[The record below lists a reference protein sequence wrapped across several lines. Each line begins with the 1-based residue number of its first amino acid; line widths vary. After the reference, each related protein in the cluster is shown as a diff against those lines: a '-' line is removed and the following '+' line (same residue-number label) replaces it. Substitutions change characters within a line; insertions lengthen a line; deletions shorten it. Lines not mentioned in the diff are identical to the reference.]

1 MDTQPQPRYVI
12 SEFFMLHAKLVTSF
26 PTKEI
31 QSVPIGHQDLP
42 FDPTIP
48 EHNTQAVQANS
59 AFTDIKEPAPV
70 TPNGISHLPPISNLT
85 SLSSDQNP
93 LSSAFDQPILPPSTT
108 ETMTACEPITLGG
121 LVPRTMEA
129 DPAQHE
135 ESDLRHTA
143 GPEVAQSIS
152 IPTQSID
159 LPVVEPPV
167 VVPVSAPASAPISA
181 LLDPEPVQSVMSAP
195 VVSAETYISESIPSV
210 TSAIDVTPVA
220 QPSIAMDGTADAM
233 EVDQPSQLAPE
244 TIIQNDVPSSVE
256 PFASISDQTAVEVGT
271 SNQNPI
277 QQTKEESMEPA
288 ITQDISSAPIDSQTT
303 LPTPSESQITLPTQP
318 KLSHPRDE
326 EESNGVEPASKRAKP
341 DDYPLA
347 LDTSSFQQ
355 SSNTVVD
362 TPMTMEAPDSQI
374 PIKPL
379 SASSS
384 RPVTRNGSRPVSR
397 AGSRAQSKGSSPAPA
412 SATTFLPPVQKNA
425 NGFFPAP
432 TAREHNP
439 EWDEPITVPQ
449 RKHLQRGVQ
458 NAKKGHHAGPFSN
471 PVDPVLLNIPT
482 YFDIIKKP
490 MDLKHIDNKLKNNEY
505 VTVNEFLSDFDVMV
519 DNSIRFNGPD
529 HNVSQHGIQ
538 LRHGIDRNISSLPRK
553 DFVEP
558 NASEKKA
565 KKMADNPPK
574 RRESRSLPIANAGS
588 ARSPTSSTTFALKSD
603 GVPLIRR
610 DSTVQDGRPRR
621 EIHPPAPK
629 DLPYSSMKPKRK
641 KYIAELKFCDKVYE
655 ELVKPKFQNVNWPFL
670 APVDPVALNI
680 PQYLKV
686 IKKPMDMQTIGQKLK
701 NGEYENAKEFEDD
714 FRLMINNCLRFNPA
728 DHPVHIHG
736 KEYLQYFEQ
745 EWKDKAKWVKE
756 HTPRSADQ
764 SPESSDEDEQ
774 DEEEDEEDEVEPEE
788 EDDGQLAKLQETL
801 ALVSAQIQNL
811 TQKNKK
817 TPPADKK
824 KSKPKTS
831 KKDTK
836 KPTSSSKPTKKS
848 NSASAK
854 NQKAKNISW
863 EDKMSLSDRI
873 NDLNQTDMQH
883 AMAIIKKGM
892 PNLSVSSHSPA
903 S

>member
-1 MDTQPQPRYVI
+1 MDAQPQSRYVT
-12 SEFFMLHAKLVTSF
+12 SEFFMLHADLVGSF

-31 QSVPIGHQDLP
+31 QSIVVGHQELP

-48 EHNTQAVQANS
+48 EHNAQAVQAN
-59 AFTDIKEPAPV
+59 TDIKEPGLV
-70 TPNGISHLPPISNLT
+70 IPNGIPYLPPISNLT

-93 LSSAFDQPILPPSTT
+93 LSSAFNQPIVPPSITN
-108 ETMTACEPITLGG
+108 TMTTSEPITSGG
-121 LVPRTMEA
+121 LIPQITET

-135 ESDLRHTA
+135 ESDLRHTV
-143 GPEVAQSIS
+143 GPEVAQPVS
-152 IPTQSID
+152 IPVQSID

-167 VVPVSAPASAPISA
+167 IVPVIAPASAPISA
-181 LLDPEPVQSVMSAP
+181 LLDPEPIQSVVSRQ
-195 VVSAETYISESIPSV
+195 VVATETPILEPSV

-220 QPSIAMDGTADAM
+220 QPSVGMDGISDAM
-233 EVDQPSQLAPE
+233 EIDQPPQLALE
-244 TIIQNDVPSSVE
+244 TLAQNDVSSSAE
-256 PFASISDQTAVEVGT
+256 PLTSISDQKDAEAGM
-271 SNQNPI
+271 SNESSI
-277 QQTKEESMEPA
+277 QQSTENSREPA
-288 ITQDISSAPIDSQTT
+288 IMQDISSVPVDSQTT
-303 LPTPSESQITLPTQP
+303 LPTPSFESQITLP

-326 EESNGVEPASKRAKP
+326 EESNDVEPASKRTKQ

-347 LDTSSFQQ
+347 LDTASLEQ
-355 SSNTVVD
+355 SSTIVVD
-362 TPMTMEAPDSQI
+362 TPMTMEAPDSQV
-374 PIKPL
+374 PIKPS

-384 RPVTRNGSRPVSR
+384 RPVTRNGSRPQSR
-397 AGSRAQSKGSSPAPA
+397 AGSAAQSKGSSPAPT
-412 SATTFLPPVQKNA
+412 SATFLLPPIQKNA
-425 NGFFPAP
+425 NGFFSVPP
-432 TAREHNP
+432 EREHNL

-471 PVDPVLLNIPT
+471 PVDPILLNIPT

-490 MDLKHIDNKLKNNEY
+490 MDLKAIDNKLKNNEY
-505 VTVNEFLSDFDVMV
+505 TTVNEFLSDFDVMV
-519 DNSIRFNGPD
+519 NNSIRFNGPD

-538 LRHGIDRNISSLPRK
+538 LRHGIDRNISSLPKR

-558 NASEKKA
+558 NASERKA

-574 RRESRSLPIANAGS
+574 RRESRSIPTTNAGS

-655 ELVKPKFQNVNWPFL
+655 ELLKPKFQNVNWPFI

-714 FRLMINNCLRFNPA
+714 FRLMINNCFRFNPA
-728 DHPVHIHG
+728 DHPVHVHG

-764 SPESSDEDEQ
+764 SPESSDEDEE
-774 DEEEDEEDEVEPEE
+774 DEDEDEEDEVEVEE

-801 ALVSAQIQNL
+801 ALVSAQIHNL
-811 TQKNKK
+811 SQKTKK

-836 KPTSSSKPTKKS
+836 KPTASTKSTKKS
-848 NSASAK
+848 SSGSAK
-854 NQKAKNISW
+854 VQKGKNISW

-892 PNLSVSSHSPA
+892 PNLSVSSHTPA